1 MKFKIKYILII
12 VALGSVMVSC
22 KKQFLDLKPPDSIPS
37 DEAIVDES
45 SMSTA
50 VNGMYSALRN
60 VDFFG
65 RTLPID
71 GDLLAD
77 NIYIDPVQN
86 SNRYLVDMNYTYIAE
101 TGTIGAF
108 WSEAYNAILRANNII
123 NAEVASSPT
132 VDQLR
137 GEALTIRAL
146 CYFEL
151 IKWFAKPY
159 TTDPSSPG
167 VPLVLK
173 YDAFAKPARN
183 TVTEVYAQ
191 IEQDLTNAVN
201 LLDAANDKN
210 SSYVTQLAAE
220 ALLARFYQFKGDWSN
235 ALQAASDVVSSGKF
249 SLADSASLVTYWS
262 NPFPVSNGLET
273 IFEVEFDNVN
283 NNGTDNLSNFYDQA
297 GYGDALC
304 TNDLY
309 DTYSATDARRNLIQS
324 ESRGGRAVWVV
335 HKYPNTT
342 NVNGKDAT
350 KIIRYAEVLLILSE
364 AYARTGDEPNALLTL
379 NSLALK
385 RDPHLFP
392 AYASSGAALLSD
404 IYKERRLELAFEGH
418 RYWDYVRLNQ
428 NVVRTSISQ
437 YGPGVPATLP
447 TSSTR
452 RIWPIPRGELN
463 ANPNVTQN
471 PGY

>member
-1 MKFKIKYILII
+1 MKFIIKIFLILV
-12 VALGSVMVSC
+12 VAGSMASAC
-22 KKQFLDLKPPDSIPS
+22 NKQFLDLKPPASIPTN
-37 DEAIVDES
+37 EAIVDES
-45 SMSTA
+45 SMTTA

-65 RTLPID
+65 RSIPID
-71 GDLLAD
+71 GDLMAD

-86 SNRYLVDMNYTYIAE
+86 SNRYLIDMTYTYTE
-101 TGTIGAF
+101 TYGNIQNT

-123 NAEVASSPT
+123 NATVASSAT

-159 TTDPSSPG
+159 TVSPTSPG
-167 VPLVLK
+167 VPIVLT
-173 YDAFAKPARN
+173 YDPFAKPARN
-183 TVTEVYAQ
+183 TVAEVYTQ
-191 IEQDLTNAVN
+191 IEKDLTDAVN
-201 LLDAANDKN
+201 LLDPANDKN
-210 SSYVTQLAAE
+210 SSYVTQLAAQ
-220 ALLARFYQFKGDWSN
+220 ALLARFYQFKGDWGSAGTVASN
-235 ALQAASDVVSSGKF
+235 VVSAGKF
-249 SLADSASLVTYWS
+249 TLADSSGLSTYWS

-304 TNDLY
+304 TDDLY
-309 DTYSATDARRNLIQS
+309 FTYSATDARRGLIQS
-324 ESRGGRAVWVV
+324 ENRGGRAVWVV

-342 NVNGKDAT
+342 NVNGKDAS
-350 KIIRYAEVLLILSE
+350 KIIRYAEVLLILAE
-364 AYARTGDEPNALLTL
+364 AYARVGDNTNAQITL
-379 NSLALK
+379 NTLAQK
-385 RDPHLFP
+385 RDPQF
-392 AYASSGAALLSD
+392 AGYSSTGNSLLND
-404 IYKERRLELAFEGH
+404 IYNERRKELAFEGH
-418 RYWDYVRLNQ
+418 RYWDYVRANQ
-428 NVVRTSISQ
+428 AVVRQSISQ

-447 TSSTR
+447 AGSNK
-452 RIWPIPRGELN
+452 RIWPIPRAELN
-463 ANPNVTQN
+463 ANSNITQN

>member
-1 MKFKIKYILII
+1 MKFRIKIL
-12 VALGSVMVSC
+12 LMMSVFVLSIASC
-22 KKQFLDLKPPDSIPS
+22 RKQFLDLKPPDSIPA

-65 RTLPID
+65 RSIPID

-86 SNRYLVDMNYTYIAE
+86 SNRYLIDMTYTYTETYGNIAN
-101 TGTIGAF
+101 T

-123 NAEVASSPT
+123 NATVESSPT

-151 IKWFAKPY
+151 VKWFGKPY
-159 TTDPSSPG
+159 TTDPTSLG
-167 VPLVLK
+167 VPIVLA
-173 YDAFAKPARN
+173 YDAFAKPSRN
-183 TVTEVYAQ
+183 TVAEVYTQ
-191 IEQDLTNAVN
+191 IEKDLSDATA
-201 LLDAANDKN
+201 LLDPANTKN
-210 SSYVTQLAAE
+210 SSYVTLSAAQ
-220 ALLARFYQFKGDWSN
+220 ALQARFYQFKGDWTK
-235 ALQAASDVVSSGKF
+235 AEEAASTVVGSQRF
-249 SLADSASLVTYWS
+249 SLADSSQLVSYWS
-262 NPFPVSNGLET
+262 NPFPVTNGLET
-273 IFEVEFDNVN
+273 IFELEFDNVN

-304 TNDLY
+304 TDDLY
-309 DTYSATDARRNLIQS
+309 FSYQPTDARRNLIQT
-324 ESRGGRAVWVV
+324 ESRAGRDVLVV

-350 KIIRYAEVLLILSE
+350 KIIRYAEVLLILAE
-364 AYARTGDEPNALLTL
+364 AYLRNGDENSARATL
-379 NSLALK
+379 NILAEK
-385 RDPHLFP
+385 RDPQTGD
-392 AYASSGAALLSD
+392 YTSSGNQLFND

-418 RYWDYVRLNQ
+418 RYWDYVRLNED
-428 NVVRTSISQ
+428 VVRASINQ
-437 YGPGVPATLP
+437 YGPGVPSTLSV
-447 TSSTR
+447 SSPR
-452 RIWPIPRGELN
+452 RIWPIPQAELN
-463 ANPNVTQN
+463 ANKNVVQN